1 MLVEFDNKTF
11 ITKKVFEVYVRNELY
26 NVIGFGYY
34 KTGTD
39 NYSFLYKL
47 FQRHP
52 FFEFLVKK
60 YVSIKGFLLEENL
73 VNRNAI
79 HMSFVAE
86 SNEYIPISWNKCIT
100 PIIKSVADKNKERL
114 IESMREAIS
123 PDTLSFRRNAIQ
135 SCKFCGST
143 SNLHTD
149 HSDVSFKKISTDF
162 LLVCVSSGVSI
173 PQIFECDLG
182 TCMPHFRI
190 EDAEFSRSWYEYHRS
205 IAVYQILCQ
214 ACNSK
219 KGCKSTF
226 MKG

>member
-1 MLVEFDNKTF
+1 MLVEFDSTTF
-11 ITKKVFEVYVRNELY
+11 NTKKIFEVYVRNQIY

-34 KTGTD
+34 ESGST

-52 FFEFLVKK
+52 FFDFLVKK
-60 YVSIKGFLLEENL
+60 YICIKGFQLEENL
-73 VNRNAI
+73 INRNAI

-86 SNEYIPISWNKCIT
+86 SGDYVPISWKKCIT
-100 PIIKSVADKNKERL
+100 PIVKSVADRNKERL

-123 PDTLSFRRNAIQ
+123 PDTMAFKRGATQ

-162 LLVCVSSGVSI
+162 LLVCVSSAISV
-173 PQIFECDLG
+173 PQIFECDLA
-182 TCMPHFRI
+182 TCMPRFRV

-214 ACNSK
+214 TCNLK
-219 KGCKSTF
+219 KGCK
-226 MKG
+226 